1 MERKDFNTKA
11 LKTLQFCFA
20 TCFFLL
26 ALNISIYAQVKFY
39 TRVDQEV
46 VGRNQPVQLQYV
58 VENAKS
64 VDQFQ
69 APPFNEFVLIQGP
82 IESSGMSIINGNKT
96 EYKSLVYLLQ
106 PKTTGKISIRGAT
119 AIVDGREMRSNNI
132 IIEVTNRNPSAPQ
145 TSRGFNFNFPGDEF
159 EVNRE
164 FYLRPGENIIE
175 KIKKNLFVKV
185 DVNKTSCFVNEP
197 IVATYKLY
205 SRLRSESRVVK
216 RPSYNGFSVYDMV
229 EPDGSVT
236 TTEMLDGKE
245 YNVHVI
251 RQSQL
256 FPLQAGTF
264 TLDPVE
270 VENSVR
276 FIKSG
281 DDEANPF
288 DEIFDQGGQIVE
300 QTINLSSKPVTI
312 TVNPLPTEKQ
322 PAEFDGA
329 VGNFAIST
337 SISKETIHA
346 GEMANL
352 TVKVK
357 GKGNL
362 PIINAPDIH
371 WPQGIEGFEP
381 QTSENIHAQT
391 VPLSGEKIFR
401 FPVTANKTGS
411 LIIPAIHF
419 SYFDPTS
426 KSYKSDS
433 AAAISINVLTA
444 LPGQK
449 TIFKPANA
457 PRPRA
462 GMPEALLLALIGV
475 VVVLMSIT
483 SIVLYRRSEKRRAE
497 SKKVLLEQQ
506 QRAVAPPHALT
517 KAKELLQAGDQ
528 VGFLKEMENVIW
540 KKAAEALSIPR
551 VLLNQ
556 PKVINELNAKG
567 AKDTASLFRELVNNC
582 EASLYIPG
590 SQSENLQEILDK
602 GYQLFEKLEAV

>member
-1 MERKDFNTKA
+1 MERKYFNKKT
-11 LKTLQFCFA
+11 LKTLFVCLA
-20 TCFFLL
+20 TCWCMLGS
-26 ALNISIYAQVKFY
+26 NHIVHAQVKFY

-58 VENAKS
+58 VENAKT
-64 VDQFQ
+64 VDQFK
-69 APPFNEFVLIQGP
+69 APPFTDFVLIQGP
-82 IESSGMSIINGNKT
+82 IESSGVSVINGDKT
-96 EYKSLVYLLQ
+96 EFKSLVYLLQ
-106 PKTTGKISIRGAT
+106 PKTTGKISIKGAT

-132 IIEVTNRNPSAPQ
+132 VIEVSNRSSTAPSG
-145 TSRGFNFNFPGDEF
+145 SRGFNFNLLREDFDA
-159 EVNRE
+159 NRE
-164 FYLRPGENIIE
+164 FYLRPGENIID

-185 DVNKTSCFVNEP
+185 EVNKTSCFVNEP

-236 TTEMLDGKE
+236 TTETLDGKE
-245 YNVHVI
+245 FNVHLI

-256 FPLQAGTF
+256 FPLQAGTY

-312 TVNPLPTEKQ
+312 TVNALPTEKQ
-322 PAEFDGA
+322 PADFDGA
-329 VGNFAIST
+329 VGKFAIST
-337 SISKETIHA
+337 SLSKDTIHA

-352 TVKVK
+352 TVRVK

-362 PIINAPDIH
+362 PVINAPDIQ
-371 WPQGIEGFEP
+371 WPQGIEGFDP

-401 FPVTANKTGS
+401 FPVSANKAG
-411 LIIPAIHF
+411 LLVIPAIHF
-419 SYFDPTS
+419 SYFDPNS
-426 KSYKSDS
+426 KSYKSDTTET
-433 AAAISINVLTA
+433 IPLQVLAA
-444 LPGQK
+444 LPGRK
-449 TIFKPANA
+449 SVLKAVRTIKPG
-457 PRPRA
+457 A
-462 GMPEALLLALIGV
+462 GMPEILLL
-475 VVVLMSIT
+475 
-483 SIVLYRRSEKRRAE
+483 SIVGLVILLMTVGSFVLYKKAEKRKAAA
-497 SKKVLLEQQ
+497 KKAILEQQ
-506 QRAVAPPHALT
+506 QQSMAKPHPLMRAG
-517 KAKELLQAGDQ
+517 ELLEAGDQ
-528 VGFLKEMENVIW
+528 LGFLKEMENAIW
-540 KKAAEALSIPR
+540 RKAAEALSIPL

-556 PKVINELNAKG
+556 PKVITELNIRG
-567 AKDTASLFRELVNNC
+567 ANDTAIMFRELVNCC
-582 EASLYIPG
+582 EGSLYIPG
-590 SQSENLQEILDK
+590 SQSQNLQEILDK
-602 GYQLFEKLEAV
+602 AYALFSKLDSV

>member
-1 MERKDFNTKA
+1 MERKYFYTKT
-11 LKTLQFCFA
+11 LKTLLFCFA
-20 TCFFLL
+20 TCFSLL
-26 ALNISIYAQVKFY
+26 ALSTGIYAQVKFY

-58 VENAKS
+58 VENAKTI
-64 VDQFQ
+64 DQFK
-69 APPFNEFVLIQGP
+69 APLFNDFVLIQGP
-82 IESSGMSIINGNKT
+82 VESSGMSVINGNKT

-106 PKTTGKISIRGAT
+106 PKTTGKISIKGAT

-132 IIEVTNRNPSAPQ
+132 IIEVTNRSATAPQ
-145 TSRGFNFNFPGDEF
+145 SSRGFNFNFPGDEF
-159 EVNRE
+159 ESNRE
-164 FYLRPGENIIE
+164 FYLRPGENILE
-175 KIKKNLFVKV
+175 KIKKNLFVKLEV
-185 DVNKTSCFVNEP
+185 SKTSCYVNEP

-236 TTEMLDGKE
+236 TTEILNGKE
-245 YNVHVI
+245 YNVHLI

-256 FPLQAGTF
+256 FPLQAGTY

-300 QTINLSSKPVTI
+300 QTITLSSKPVTI
-312 TVNPLPTEKQ
+312 KVNPLPTDKQ

-329 VGNFAIST
+329 VGNFVIST
-337 SISKETIHA
+337 SISKDTIHA

-401 FPVTANKTGS
+401 FPVTSNKTGS
-411 LIIPAIHF
+411 ILIPAIHF

-433 AAAISINVLTA
+433 TAAIPINVLAA

-449 TIFKPANA
+449 SVLKTANA
-457 PRPRA
+457 SRPPA
-462 GMPEALLLALIGV
+462 GMPEALLLTLIGV
-475 VVVLMSIT
+475 VVVLMAIT
-483 SIVLYRRSEKRRAE
+483 SIVLHKKSEKRKAE
-497 SKKVLLEQQ
+497 AKKALLEQQ
-506 QRAVAPPHALT
+506 RLAAAPPHPLT
-517 KAKELLQAGDQ
+517 RAKELLQVGDKL
-528 VGFLKEMENVIW
+528 GFLKEMENAIW
-540 KKAAEALSIPR
+540 KKAAEVLSIPR
-551 VLLNQ
+551 VFLNQ
-556 PKVINELNAKG
+556 PKVLKELNAKG
-567 AKDTASLFRELVNNC
+567 ANDTASLFSELVNNC

-590 SQSENLQEILDK
+590 SQTENLQAILDE
-602 GYQLFEKLEAV
+602 GHELFSKLDAV